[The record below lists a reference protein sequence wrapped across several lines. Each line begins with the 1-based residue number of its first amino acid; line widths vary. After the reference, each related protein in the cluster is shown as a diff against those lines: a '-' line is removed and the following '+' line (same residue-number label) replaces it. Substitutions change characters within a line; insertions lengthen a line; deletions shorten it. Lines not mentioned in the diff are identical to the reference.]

1 MEKNKNIEKSSITDE
16 PIATEVIRIYKEVIF
31 TLREENQKTSKLN
44 KTLFIIIGVLALC
57 LAVQTTY
64 IIVYWDTMHPHAG
77 AIQEKC

>member
-1 MEKNKNIEKSSITDE
+1 MGKNSITDE
-16 PIATEVIRIYKEVIF
+16 PIATEVIRVYKEVI
-31 TLREENQKTSKLN
+31 TELRNSEQKASNLN

-64 IIVYWDTMHPHAG
+64 IIVYWDTMNPHAG